1 MACCSHH
8 NFPHAKSDDKSDM
21 LVLYQLL
28 HRDSFALSLKVFKRI
43 RLQEKVV
50 TLICCN
56 SIFAV
61 EQLFWKE
68 IEKVWVFFCH

>member
-1 MACCSHH
+1 
-8 NFPHAKSDDKSDM
+8 
-21 LVLYQLL
+21 VLYQLL

-68 IEKVWVFFCH
+68 IEKICVFFCH